1 MKDYINHE
9 IKKREWYRP
18 FAPAVIFDRQPEI
31 FEEKSFSPFMLVT
44 SKVKDEWKEKIPA
57 CVHIDGTAR
66 YQSVTPV
73 SNPRFYQ
80 LLSKFEEVTE
90 IPVLLNTSFNGPHE
104 PIVETPYDA
113 IRTFISQNLDFLVI
127 GDYIITRLD
136 R

>member
-18 FAPAVIFDRQPEI
+18 FAPSVIFDRQPDI
-31 FEEKSFSPFMLVT
+31 FNETYFSPFMLVT
-44 SKVKDEWKEKIPA
+44 STVKEEWRDKIPA
-57 CVHIDGTAR
+57 CVHVDNTAR

-73 SNPRFYQ
+73 SNPRFYN
-80 LLSKFEEVTE
+80 LLSKFEERTG

-113 IRTFISQNLDFLVI
+113 IKTFINQNLDFLVA
-127 GDYIITRLD
+127 GDYIISRTD